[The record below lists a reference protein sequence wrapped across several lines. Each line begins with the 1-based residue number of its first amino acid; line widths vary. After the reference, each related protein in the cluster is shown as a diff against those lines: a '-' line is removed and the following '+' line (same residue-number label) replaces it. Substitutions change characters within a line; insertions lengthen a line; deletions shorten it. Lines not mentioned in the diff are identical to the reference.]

1 MRLTLPAAVAALV
14 LLSGMGRAR
23 PLEAQTRPAVPDRR
37 LSQPEA
43 RYPEPFSMI
52 GGIRELAD
60 GRVMVS
66 DPIEEAL
73 VVLNLA
79 TGQSSPVGRVGQGPG
94 EYKSPDR
101 LFAMPDG
108 ATLLTDLGNGRLS
121 VFGPDGRYRESFPIV
136 VGGAP
141 GGPGGGRPVFLLAS
155 HVDAQGRLYFQQPA
169 GGGGPRPA
177 DSAAVLRYDR
187 RTSRI
192 DTVAFVKVA
201 PPIERVS
208 GTENNR
214 NVQMSPP
221 TYPRQDAWA
230 VAPDGRLA
238 IVRAADYHV
247 EWVGPGGRLRGQ
259 PVALRPVPIRDGEK
273 QEWLD
278 RLGTG
283 LSIAMENRNGEVTTT
298 FSRGRRP
305 QQGPDPDSFTW
316 PDSKPPFSSSSALV
330 TPEGELW
337 VERSVAAG
345 TGREYDTFNAQGAH
359 TGRVLLPAGN
369 QVIGFGR
376 GTVYVVRRDADDLQY
391 LERYRR

>member
-1 MRLTLPAAVAALV
+1 MRLTLPTPVAIAAL
-14 LLSGMGRAR
+14 LAGAGATAPLPAQAR
-23 PLEAQTRPAVPDRR
+23 PGVPERR
-37 LSQPEA
+37 LGQPEA
-43 RYPEPFSMI
+43 RYAEPFSLI
-52 GGIRELAD
+52 AGVRELPD

-66 DPIEEAL
+66 DPVEETL
-73 VVLNLA
+73 VVLTLA
-79 TGQSSPVGRVGQGPG
+79 TGQSDPVGRVGQGPG
-94 EYKSPDR
+94 EYKTPDR
-101 LFAMPDG
+101 LFPLPDG
-108 ATLLTDLGNGRLS
+108 GTLLTDLGNGRLS

-136 VGGAP
+136 VGGTP

-155 HVDAQGRLYFQQPA
+155 HTDSQGRLYFQQPG

-187 RTSRI
+187 RASRL

-208 GTENNR
+208 GTANNR
-214 NVQMSPP
+214 NVQLSPP

-238 IVRAADYHV
+238 IVRASDYHV
-247 EWVGPGGRLRGQ
+247 EWVGPGGRVRGQ
-259 PVALRPVPIRDGEK
+259 PVTVRPVPIRDGEK
-273 QEWLD
+273 REWLD

-283 LSIAMENRNGEVTTT
+283 LSVAVENRNGEVTTT
-298 FSRGRRP
+298 FSRGRRAP
-305 QQGPDPDSFTW
+305 QGPDPDSFTW

-345 TGREYDTFNAQGAH
+345 AAREYDTFDARGAH
-359 TGRVLLPAGN
+359 AARVILPAGT
-369 QVIGFGR
+369 QVLGFGR